1 LEDSEESS
9 DNEEVANVPPAKARK
24 LAKDGGTKTAAS
36 PGHSSESDT
45 PQGDDDES
53 DSSLYQSLGEDT
65 LAPSKVTENQKKSS
79 ARRLQ
84 QVNFQDLAD
93 RVWNGKAAI
102 DPLMTNTDGRDELYA
117 WTVLF
122 DEIKAHG
129 YTAQRLNKGT
139 DVPSEIVDLARP
151 GQ

>member
-1 LEDSEESS
+1 LS

-24 LAKDGGTKTAAS
+24 FTKDGGARSAAS
-36 PGHSSESDT
+36 PSHSSESDT
-45 PQGDDDES
+45 PQDDDGES
-53 DSSLYQSLGEDT
+53 DSSLYQPLGEPV
-65 LAPSKVTENQKKSS
+65 PSKATGKQTKSS
-79 ARRLQ
+79 ARRPQ

-93 RVWNGKAAI
+93 RMWNSKVAI
-102 DPLMTNTDGRDELYA
+102 DPLMSSADGRNELYT

-122 DEIKAHG
+122 DEFKTHD
-129 YTAQRLNKGT
+129 YTSKQLNKGK